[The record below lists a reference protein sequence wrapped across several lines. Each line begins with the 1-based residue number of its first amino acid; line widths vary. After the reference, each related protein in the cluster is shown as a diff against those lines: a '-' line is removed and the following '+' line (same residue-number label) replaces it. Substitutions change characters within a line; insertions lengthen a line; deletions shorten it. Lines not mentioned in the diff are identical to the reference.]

1 MPPKNFRGL
10 SIDSAYDE
18 PIAHQIGQDTLRLA
32 MLLTRLFYTENVFRN
47 LTDCAWDNFMTIVDR
62 MQSVV
67 VDLEEYVDEVLTW
80 AFASCGRQGYDRVK
94 VVCDQYLY
102 GE

>member
-18 PIAHQIGQDTLRLA
+18 QSAHQIGQDTLKLA
-32 MLLTRLFYTENVFRN
+32 MLLTRLFYTEHEFKN

-62 MQSVV
+62 MPSVV
-67 VDLEEYVDEVLTW
+67 IDLEEYVDEVLSW

-94 VVCDQYLY
+94 IVCDQYMHS
-102 GE
+102 E